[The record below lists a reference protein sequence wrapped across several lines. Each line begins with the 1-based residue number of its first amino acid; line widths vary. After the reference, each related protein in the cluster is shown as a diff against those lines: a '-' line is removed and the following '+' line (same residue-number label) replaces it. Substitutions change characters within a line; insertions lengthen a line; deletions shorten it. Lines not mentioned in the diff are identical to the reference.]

1 MIFFMFLPTKE
12 VFPSW
17 WSFGAVSA
25 SFYYPFC
32 GHLSGKLDHRAF
44 LQISPKGNRKMLL
57 FTAIG
62 YGIFEGFSTGIYQ
75 GHMPGIWAVI
85 LGIGCLGLCLGS
97 LVYWAVSALVRACQG
112 KRRP

>member
-1 MIFFMFLPTKE
+1 
-12 VFPSW
+12 
-17 WSFGAVSA
+17 
-25 SFYYPFC
+25 
-32 GHLSGKLDHRAF
+32 
-44 LQISPKGNRKMLL
+44 MLL

-97 LVYWAVSALVRACQG
+97 LVYWAVSALVRACQR

>member
-1 MIFFMFLPTKE
+1 
-12 VFPSW
+12 
-17 WSFGAVSA
+17 
-25 SFYYPFC
+25 
-32 GHLSGKLDHRAF
+32 
-44 LQISPKGNRKMLL
+44 MLL

-97 LVYWAVSALVRACQG
+97 LVYWAVSALVRACQREKKALKTKPPVKPVVLSNRSG
-112 KRRP
+112 PCF